1 MKYKSVSTIAGG
13 FLALALVLGVVLGP
27 GVYILY
33 QRQTHQPQIET
44 LYQATADE
52 EASEKIVYEI
62 PDTFRRDYRHLDL
75 DIEAQDSGTMG
86 CSIEYV
92 LANGKKIPSSFRE
105 SSSFYRFTIPSD
117 HIKTIR
123 RIEISEL
130 ENISCIVLR
139 NTFINP

>member
-1 MKYKSVSTIAGG
+1 MKKRNVSLLIVL
-13 FLALALVLGVVLGP
+13 FFALLLVVLFGP
-27 GVYILY
+27 AVCTLY
-33 QRQTHQPQIET
+33 KIETHPPQIET
-44 LYQATADE
+44 IYQATADG
-52 EASEKIVYEI
+52 EAPEKIVYEI

>member
-1 MKYKSVSTIAGG
+1 MKKRNAVLLIVL
-13 FLALALVLGVVLGP
+13 FLILVLGVVLGP
-27 GVYILY
+27 AVYILY

-44 LYQATADE
+44 LYQATADG

-62 PDTFRRDYRHLDL
+62 PETFRRDYRHLDL

-92 LANGKKIPSSFRE
+92 LANGEKVSSSFKE
-105 SSSFYRFTIPSD
+105 TSSFYRFTIPYD

-130 ENISCIVLR
+130 ENISRIELW

>member
-1 MKYKSVSTIAGG
+1 MKKRNAILPI
-13 FLALALVLGVVLGP
+13 FLFLILLLIILFSP

-44 LYQATADE
+44 LYQAEADQDPP
-52 EASEKIVYEI
+52 EKIVYEI

-75 DIEAQDSGTMG
+75 DIDAQDSGTMG

-92 LANGKKIPSSFRE
+92 LANGKKISSSFKE

-117 HIKTIR
+117 HIKTIQ
-123 RIEISEL
+123 RIEISEI
-130 ENISCIVLR
+130 ENISCIVLW
-139 NTFINP
+139 NTYINP